1 MVDDINLNILY
12 ITLSMFVAIMIGIA
26 IIWSYLKSTSVF
38 VVFFSFIVLIYS
50 IISMIYTLM
59 KKSTYDVNEY
69 NIILGTDFFM
79 SILSFIVM
87 TYFGVKIVW
96 Q

>member
-1 MVDDINLNILY
+1 
-12 ITLSMFVAIMIGIA
+12 
-26 IIWSYLKSTSVF
+26 
-38 VVFFSFIVLIYS
+38 
-50 IISMIYTLM
+50 MIYTLM

>member
-26 IIWSYLKSTSVF
+26 IIWSYLKSTSAF

>member
-1 MVDDINLNILY
+1 
-12 ITLSMFVAIMIGIA
+12 MFVAIMIGIA
-26 IIWSYLKSTSVF
+26 IIWSYLKSTSAF
-38 VVFFSFIVLIYS
+38 VVFFAFVVLIYS

-87 TYFGVKIVW
+87 TYFAIKIVW
-96 Q
+96 R